1 MTSLD
6 TTISRMLSEYTGDA
20 VIEPSEFD
28 GDLSRCDT
36 RRFMARS
43 LAAAAVALGFMGA
56 LFWTLSAPTSSPS
69 LIGTGATAT
78 LGDTAPV
85 PAFSQEMR

>member
-1 MTSLD
+1 MNPHD
-6 TTISRMLSEYTGDA
+6 
-20 VIEPSEFD
+20 
-28 GDLSRCDT
+28 DLSCEELG
-36 RRFMARS
+36 RFVLQA

>member
-1 MTSLD
+1 MSNLD
-6 TTISRMLSEYTGDA
+6 STISRMLSE
-20 VIEPSEFD
+20 IELTEFD
-28 GDLSRCDT
+28 GDLSRRDT

-56 LFWTLSAPTSSPS
+56 LFWTLSATASSPS
-69 LIGTGATAT
+69 LIGTGANAT

-85 PAFSQEMR
+85 PYVSPEERVDA